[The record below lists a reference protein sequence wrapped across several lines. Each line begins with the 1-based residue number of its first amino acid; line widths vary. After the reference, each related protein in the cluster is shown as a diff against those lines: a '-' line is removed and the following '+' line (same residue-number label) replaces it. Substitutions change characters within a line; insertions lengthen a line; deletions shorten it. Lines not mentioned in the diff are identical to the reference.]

1 MNFNNYSDKC
11 IGIVDSVSP
20 FEIKGFLLD
29 TAPTNVSITEG
40 NISLFPRINSFLTIP
55 NETGCLVG
63 MISWIGYNHLNVNSE
78 VNLPRGARIIS
89 LNILGHITATL
100 NGLEFER
107 GAFALPTV
115 GDPILLPDP
124 EQLDTIIENHDAESI
139 TIGTS
144 PLAGNRDV
152 RISVNELFGRH
163 LAVLGNTGS
172 GKSCTVSG
180 LIRWSIE
187 SSEKIGQKSPNA
199 RFIILD
205 PNGEYKHSFDNLNV
219 DVTHCTVKDLD
230 ESSSVQLRIPAWMWT
245 SSEWAS
251 VFQASDKTQKPLLRE
266 ALRDLKAANQ
276 DCTKFSKE
284 TVTEDRI
291 KVFIYKLECFLRE
304 SIVSQSHL
312 SNEKTKFGKE
322 LKARID
328 ALRLEVQKLDKTN
341 GCKTALIS
349 FCDNT
354 DATLQQYQS
363 TFNGKLYYN
372 IFPAQDVQTV
382 LSNTIDISGTLG
394 KANENLTCNE
404 DDPIEFPIENLAPY
418 IAALASDTQV
428 AQYIDFMT
436 IRIKSILRNSLL
448 SPVIGNNPQITLLD
462 WINLFLGESKEKKAK
477 ICIIDLSL
485 LPSNI
490 VHLMVSV
497 IARLIFEALQRYRKH
512 YEKELPTLLIM
523 EEAHNF
529 IKKYSDNNDNS
540 PEKLCTQVFEKIAR
554 EGRKFGLGLVVSS
567 QRPSELSPTVL
578 SQCNS
583 FILHRIVNDR
593 DQDMVRRMVPD
604 NMGNILS
611 ELPVLP
617 TKKAIILGSAV
628 SIPTVVDIKDIPP
641 QNRPKSGT
649 PDFWKVWTF
658 AEERSLDW
666 KPIIDTWQ
674 D

>member
-1 MNFNNYSDKC
+1 MLSTPSTHLIIISYGIDERLVGFLRQINLAQITLLCGSEFGSIDNLVQYYLPKAAIDTITESASKLVDARKGYLERAEVSLEVQNELYSDKC

-230 ESSSVQLRIPAWMWT
+230 ESSSVQLRIPAWM
-245 SSEWAS
+245 
-251 VFQASDKTQKPLLRE
+251 
-266 ALRDLKAANQ
+266 
-276 DCTKFSKE
+276 
-284 TVTEDRI
+284 
-291 KVFIYKLECFLRE
+291 
-304 SIVSQSHL
+304 
-312 SNEKTKFGKE
+312 
-322 LKARID
+322 
-328 ALRLEVQKLDKTN
+328 
-341 GCKTALIS
+341 
-349 FCDNT
+349 
-354 DATLQQYQS
+354 
-363 TFNGKLYYN
+363 
-372 IFPAQDVQTV
+372 
-382 LSNTIDISGTLG
+382 
-394 KANENLTCNE
+394 
-404 DDPIEFPIENLAPY
+404 
-418 IAALASDTQV
+418 
-428 AQYIDFMT
+428 
-436 IRIKSILRNSLL
+436 
-448 SPVIGNNPQITLLD
+448 
-462 WINLFLGESKEKKAK
+462 
-477 ICIIDLSL
+477 
-485 LPSNI
+485 
-490 VHLMVSV
+490 
-497 IARLIFEALQRYRKH
+497 
-512 YEKELPTLLIM
+512 
-523 EEAHNF
+523 
-529 IKKYSDNNDNS
+529 
-540 PEKLCTQVFEKIAR
+540 
-554 EGRKFGLGLVVSS
+554 
-567 QRPSELSPTVL
+567 
-578 SQCNS
+578 
-583 FILHRIVNDR
+583 
-593 DQDMVRRMVPD
+593 
-604 NMGNILS
+604 
-611 ELPVLP
+611 
-617 TKKAIILGSAV
+617 
-628 SIPTVVDIKDIPP
+628 
-641 QNRPKSGT
+641 
-649 PDFWKVWTF
+649 
-658 AEERSLDW
+658 
-666 KPIIDTWQ
+666 
-674 D
+674 